1 MNRIVKEHYP
11 VAKLPEDLRESL
23 KPDEAVRITIESD
36 SMPDF
41 DSIFPETAALLRRPK
56 RVLMLDE
63 LFALQRSVYSSV
75 EEIDEHV
82 RSMRDERE

>member
-1 MNRIVKEHYP
+1 
-11 VAKLPEDLRESL
+11 
-23 KPDEAVRITIESD
+23 
-36 SMPDF
+36 MPDF

-63 LFALQRSVYSSV
+63 LFALQRPVYSSV